1 MTRKLFV
8 GNLPY
13 SVTSEH
19 LSEAFSQFGAVTSA
33 KVVMDRETGRS
44 RGFAFVEMETDEQG
58 TAAMEAMNG
67 AAMDGRSIAVREAT
81 ERGPG
86 GDRGGGGGF
95 RDGGGGGYRGGGGG
109 GGNRDG
115 GGGGGGGHRDGGG
128 GGGGYRGG
136 GGGGGGG
143 YRGGGGGGYRGGGG
157 GGNRGR

>member
-8 GNLPY
+8 GNLSY

-19 LSEAFSQFGAVTSA
+19 LSETFSQFGTVASSTVI
-33 KVVMDRETGRS
+33 MDRETGRS

-58 TAAMEAMNG
+58 ASAIEALNG
-67 AAMDGRSIAVREAT
+67 ASLDGRSIAVREAA

-86 GDRGGGGGF
+86 GGGGGGHRSGDGGY
-95 RDGGGGGYRGGGGG
+95 RDGGGGGYGG

-115 GGGGGGGHRDGGG
+115 GGGGYRGGG

-136 GGGGGGG
+136 GGGGGG
-143 YRGGGGGGYRGGGG
+143 YRGGGGGGGYRGGGG
-157 GGNRGR
+157 GNRGR